1 MDNIY
6 LLMVIALV
14 ILAIADLVVGVS
26 NDAVNFLNSAVGS
39 KALTFRTILIIAS
52 VGLMFGAVFSDGMM
66 EVARKGIFNPSEF
79 VFSEVMIIFIA
90 VIIADILLLEFFNIL
105 GMPTST
111 TVSIVFNLVG
121 ASFCIALIKI
131 SGTDTETFASLSKY
145 INFAKSGEIIMGII
159 SSVVIAF
166 GFGLLVQ
173 FITRLFFTFDYTSRP
188 TWIKSI
194 FGGIALTSIL
204 YFILLKGIKST
215 SFAQVPYDF
224 LGGDNMNEYL
234 THHSLAII
242 AIFMFLF
249 FSFSFIYTQV
259 LKFNIFKLIIGV
271 GTFALALA
279 FAGNDLVN
287 FIGVPMAGYQSYQ
300 LWMASGQA
308 ADTFNMSGLAGKV
321 PANHILLILAGTI
334 MALTIWFNKKARFVM
349 ETELKLTS
357 QEATKERFNANFL
370 SRGTVRLAQGISRG
384 LNFITP
390 TFIQEKVEKSF
401 TRPSIALSNNKNYE
415 LPSFDM
421 VRAST
426 NLMMAGILISI
437 ATSFKLPLSTTYV
450 TFMVAMG
457 TSLADRAW
465 GADSAVYRVAGVF
478 NVIGSWFMTA
488 FGAFLFS
495 MTIAYLIYLGG
506 SLMIAILM
514 FFTILFLLK
523 DFITSRKT
531 NQEIKVEDELIK
543 SEKNS
548 IQGVLEESSNN
559 IKSVFNRTSKIFK
572 STVEGLENHD
582 IKRLEKNR
590 KSVDKL
596 GDEID
601 ELQDLLFYFIK
612 NIDESTLRASNL
624 YINILGYLED
634 MKQSLDYITK
644 SSYKH
649 INNKHARLNEKQI
662 IELTE
667 LEIILSDLL
676 INVKKAFKAQDFP
689 SLRDIYSSKKQTIK
703 SIDNKINAQV
713 DRTRNEDESPKNS
726 RLYFSILLESKTLV
740 DAVYN
745 LVEIS
750 YDSVKERKMH

>member
-1 MDNIY
+1 MDDIY
-6 LLMVIALV
+6 LLMIIALV
-14 ILAIADLVVGVS
+14 FLAIADLVVGVS

-66 EVARKGIFNPSEF
+66 EVARKGIFNPGEF
-79 VFSEVMIIFIA
+79 VFAEVMIIFIA
-90 VIIADILLLEFFNIL
+90 VILADILLLEFFNIL

-131 SGTDTETFASLSKY
+131 SGTDGETFASLSKY
-145 INFAKSGEIIMGII
+145 INFAKCGEIIMGII

-188 TWIKSI
+188 TWMKSI
-194 FGGIALTSIL
+194 FGGIALSSIL

-215 SFAQVPYDF
+215 SFAQIHYEF
-224 LGGDNMNEYL
+224 LGGRNINEYIS
-234 THHSLAII
+234 HYSFAII
-242 AIFMFLF
+242 VICIILF

-259 LKFNIFKLIIGV
+259 LKLNIFKLIIGV

-287 FIGVPMAGYQSYQ
+287 FIGVPMAGYQSYE
-300 LWMASGQA
+300 LWKASGQA
-308 ADTFNMSGLAGKV
+308 ADSFNMSGLAGNV
-321 PANHILLILAGTI
+321 PANHILLILSGTI
-334 MALTIWFNKKARFVM
+334 MALTIWFNKRARFVM

-370 SRGTVRLAQGISRG
+370 SRATVRLAQAMSRG
-384 LNFITP
+384 LNQITP
-390 TFIQEKVEKSF
+390 SFIQEKVSHSF
-401 TRPSIALSNNKNYE
+401 IRPSIIPSKDKSQE

-437 ATSFKLPLSTTYV
+437 ATSYKLPLSTTYV

-488 FGAFLFS
+488 LGAFIFS

-506 SLMIAILM
+506 SLMIAILI
-514 FFTILFLLK
+514 FFTIIFLLK
-523 DFITSRKT
+523 DFITKRK
-531 NQEIKVEDELIK
+531 NNLDIIAEDVLIQ
-543 SEKNS
+543 SEKKS

-572 STVEGLENHD
+572 ITIEGLENHD
-582 IKRLEKNR
+582 VKRLEKNR
-590 KSVDKL
+590 KGIDKL
-596 GDEID
+596 GDEIE
-601 ELQDLLFYFIK
+601 ELQDNLFYFIK
-612 NIDESTLRASNL
+612 NMDETTLRASNL
-624 YINILGYLED
+624 YINILSYLED
-634 MKQSLDYITK
+634 IKQSLDDITK

-649 INNKHARLNEKQI
+649 INNKHARLKEEQI
-662 IELTE
+662 KELNE
-667 LEIILSDLL
+667 LEAILSDLL
-676 INVKKAFKAQDFP
+676 IKVKNAFKAQDFP
-689 SLRDIYSSKKQTIK
+689 SLKDIYRTKKETLK
-703 SIDNKINAQV
+703 SIDYKINAQV
-713 DRTRNEDESPKNS
+713 DRTRNEDESPKNA
-726 RLYFSILLESKTLV
+726 RLYFSILLETKTLV

-745 LVEIS
+745 LVEVS
-750 YDSVKERKMH
+750 YDSVKERKM